1 MYTQCPECDVAFR
14 VTAKVLKQAA
24 GKVRCGGCGI
34 AFNAL
39 EHLSEEIPEATVR
52 SDPEPNLPEL
62 IPEEPGRLEA
72 GTRPKKIS
80 AEQSAALLKTLDQL
94 AGEDIQ
100 IEDTGS
106 EWRVIGEDDDDD
118 DEMRFDD
125 NTPLAEDGEP
135 EPVPAPKSKDDKAD
149 SPTDAEEEQVDLD
162 IGDPDEWEDLLADID
177 EPEVFDSEML
187 QTEIPPDELS
197 RVGIL
202 DTEEDAEEKTDVSAD
217 LDSPP
222 DMDTQFAIQAEAM
235 GIDLSGVNEADD
247 ETTIDEDLISAAFET
262 EAVKAKL
269 LKESEEPEEPE
280 ESEEPEEP
288 EEDEEAEEA
297 DEPEILEELKDFD
310 LDFNHPE
317 QTAEEQ
323 ALNIMID
330 EDLYAIAVEDEDG
343 MRSTVSLKSEQ
354 IVEASTEPK
363 EENKE
368 KKSANPL
375 METIVMEGESL
386 QYDVDKPAKPA
397 GLGDP
402 GFGIQKQKASDMR
415 LSGRRRRTGP
425 KSYGTIAVAILLAV
439 ILAFQVIHNS
449 REALATA
456 PVFEKT
462 IAPVYRMV
470 GSPVTPAWDIKGW
483 RFEAT
488 KGSTDEAD
496 RLLTIYSRVGNKSQQ
511 ALPYPLIH
519 VSLTDRY
526 EEIIGS
532 RVLEPTEYLVNNADP
547 RVTIQPGD
555 TFDAVI
561 AIEPPSAEATGFKLT
576 VCYRVDNRQ
585 LKCAI
590 ADFR

>member
-39 EHLSEEIPEATVR
+39 EHLSEEIPEAAVR
-52 SDPEPNLPEL
+52 SDPEPILPEL

-106 EWRVIGEDDDDD
+106 EWRVIGDDDDDD

-187 QTEIPPDELS
+187 HSDIPPDELS

-202 DTEEDAEEKTDVSAD
+202 DTEKDAEEKTDVSAD

-269 LKESEEPEEPE
+269 LKKSEEPEEPE
-280 ESEEPEEP
+280 ESEEPEEA
-288 EEDEEAEEA
+288 EEAEE
-297 DEPEILEELKDFD
+297 PEKLEELQGVEGLEELKDFD

-363 EENKE
+363 EE
-368 KKSANPL
+368 KSANPL

-386 QYDVDKPAKPA
+386 QDDVYKPAKPA

-462 IAPVYRMV
+462 IASVYRMV

-561 AIEPPSAEATGFKLT
+561 AIESPSAEATGFKLN
-576 VCYRVDNRQ
+576 VCYRMDNWQ